1 MVIGWLFAKPD
12 LLLCKSLLQGSESG
26 PNSKM
31 VIGTAPML
39 EIAMT
44 RQICHCTQCQG
55 TYKPYVYSEQTQR
68 LKGCNL
74 QISTLIK

>member
-1 MVIGWLFAKPD
+1 MVIGWVLAKPD
-12 LLLCKSLLQGSESG
+12 LLLLQGSESG